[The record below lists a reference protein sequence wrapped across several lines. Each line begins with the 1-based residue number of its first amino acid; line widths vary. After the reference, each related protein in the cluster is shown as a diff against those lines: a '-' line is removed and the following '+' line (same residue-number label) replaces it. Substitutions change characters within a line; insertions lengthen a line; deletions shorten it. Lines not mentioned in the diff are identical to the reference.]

1 MEDQMPLNDTARV
14 ELRRDPDADIAA
26 NRMNRQGQQPAETDP
41 GPAKSVGFS
50 TESAINGHWLLR

>member
-1 MEDQMPLNDTARV
+1 MPWNDTARV